1 MRLVDWIVKLNSD
14 MLRSGPRGDESEFL
28 ERLANM
34 IVVGIN
40 LAVQIK
46 RTVKT
51 LMLMHDATGTSLNP
65 ERLKDILQAIE
76 MLKAIEIEFKTKK
89 FMINQWVVLMNR
101 NLGDKIT
108 DLLHGAKQN
117 VVKKKF
123 KEPLSTWVPYLMNTV
138 T

>member
-1 MRLVDWIVKLNSD
+1 MNSD
-14 MLRSGPRGDESEFL
+14 VLKSGPKNDESAFL
-28 ERLANM
+28 ERLANI

-46 RTVKT
+46 RAIKT
-51 LMLMHDATGTSLNP
+51 LMLMHEITGTVLSQD
-65 ERLKDILQAIE
+65 RLKDILQGVE

-108 DLLHGAKQN
+108 DLL
-117 VVKKKF
+117 
-123 KEPLSTWVPYLMNTV
+123 
-138 T
+138 

>member
-1 MRLVDWIVKLNSD
+1 

-46 RTVKT
+46 RTMKT
-51 LMLMHDATGTSLNP
+51 MMLMHDATGIALNP
-65 ERLKDILQAIE
+65 ERLKDILQAVE

-89 FMINQWVVLMNR
+89 FMIN
-101 NLGDKIT
+101 
-108 DLLHGAKQN
+108 
-117 VVKKKF
+117 
-123 KEPLSTWVPYLMNTV
+123 
-138 T
+138 